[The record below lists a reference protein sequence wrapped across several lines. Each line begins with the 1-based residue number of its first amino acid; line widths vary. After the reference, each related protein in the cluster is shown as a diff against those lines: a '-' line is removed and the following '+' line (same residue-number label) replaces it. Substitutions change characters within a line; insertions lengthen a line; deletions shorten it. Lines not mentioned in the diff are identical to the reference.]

1 MSASD
6 NRRFT
11 GEKASELFSVLAYS
25 DEDKIFLTD
34 DQSLC
39 FGFLCFPL
47 EGSDQRASDRI
58 NVLLNGDWPDDT
70 LMQFGLYGG
79 QDIHPIVNRMVDI
92 RRGKGTEL
100 SAHNIRRRR
109 DFFIDGTE
117 KPVERNSGVRVRN
130 FLLVVTVKIPIY
142 DAMPSDKELMRARD
156 LRNGFG
162 QSLSTVGLTSNPL
175 GRHEYVHL
183 LNSMLNWGDG
193 ASWRGG
199 NHLFADDDKPLRD
212 QIMDFDHSINVD
224 AGGLWLGEPEAED
237 AMRVTNLSVKRFPRV
252 FDFGNAAAYLGDLMM
267 GSRGIRDNCLISA
280 TIHFPPPQKAK
291 STMETKRQW
300 AVNQAYGPMLKFVPA
315 LAAKKHGYDVL
326 FKAIDDGDRIVRLHL
341 GMTLFTRS
349 KDAATIAVSNA
360 RSYWGELGFGIM
372 EDKFFNLPLFLNRLP
387 FGADREAMRDT
398 FRYKTMATRHAIP
411 MLPLFADWR
420 GTGTPVMNFISRN
433 GQLMS
438 VSLFDSP
445 SNYNCCIA
453 AQSGSGKSFLS
464 NEMINSYLGMG
475 GKVWVIDVGR
485 SYKDLCETNGGDFIE
500 FNKESKICLNPFPL
514 IRDYAEEEDMI
525 IGLVSAMA
533 APTQPLSDFQ
543 TASLKRVFRE
553 IWDVKKQS
561 MLIDDL
567 AEKLSESTDQR
578 IKDIGVQLY
587 PFTRDG
593 EYGKYFHGENNVT
606 FQRDF
611 SVLELEELKGRKHLQ
626 QVVLLQLIYQIQQD
640 MYLGDRD
647 RPKIVIIDEAW
658 SLLTEGDVGKFIE
671 HGYRRFRKYGGAA
684 VVITQSVTDLY
695 DTPTGRAIAENSAN
709 MYLLGQKPEAIATL
723 EKEERL
729 PITSG
734 GYSML
739 KSVHT
744 EVGAYSEIFF
754 MTGYGGGIGRLIVDK
769 YHQLLYSTHPNDVQ
783 AIQNLR
789 RQGLSV
795 SEAIES
801 LLRQRGHA

>member
-1 MSASD
+1 MSATAM
-6 NRRFT
+6 RRFT
-11 GEKASELFSVLAYS
+11 GDKASELFSVLAYTD
-25 DEDKIFLTD
+25 DEKVFLTD
-34 DQSLC
+34 DESLC
-39 FGFLCFPL
+39 FGFLCYPL

-70 LMQFGLYGG
+70 LMQFNLFGG
-79 QDIHPIVNRMVDI
+79 QDVHAITNRMVDI
-92 RRGKGTEL
+92 RRGKGSEL
-100 SAHNIRRRR
+100 STHNINRRR
-109 DFFIDGTE
+109 DFFINGTE
-117 KPVERNSGVRVRN
+117 QPIERNSGTKVRN
-130 FLLVVTVKIPIY
+130 FLLIVTVKIPIN
-142 DAMPSDKELMRARD
+142 DAMPTDKELMRVRD

-162 QSLSTVGLTSNPL
+162 QSLSTVGLAPYVL

-183 LNSMLNWGDG
+183 MNSMLNWGEG
-193 ASWRGG
+193 ASWRNGKQ
-199 NHLFADDDKPLRD
+199 LRADDDKPLRE
-212 QIMDFDHSINVD
+212 QIFDYDHSVNVD
-224 AGGLWLGEPEAED
+224 ANGLWLGEPDGED
-237 AMRVTNLSVKRFPRV
+237 SMRVTNLSVKRYPKIFE
-252 FDFGNAAAYLGDLMM
+252 FGSAASYLGDLMM
-267 GSRGIRDNCLISA
+267 GSRGIRDNCLIST

-326 FKAIDDGDRIVRLHL
+326 FEAIEDGDRIVRVHL
-341 GMTLFTRS
+341 GMMLFTRT
-349 KDAATIAVSNA
+349 KEAATIGVSNA

-411 MLPLFADWR
+411 LLPLFADWR
-420 GTGTPVMNFISRN
+420 GTGTPVMNFTSRN

-485 SYKDLCETNGGDFIE
+485 SYKDLCEVYGGDFIE
-500 FNKESKICLNPFPL
+500 FNRESKICLNPFPL
-514 IRDYAEEEDMI
+514 IQDFAEEEDMI

-533 APTQPLSDFQ
+533 APTQSLTDYQ
-543 TASLKRVFRE
+543 TATLKRVFRE
-553 IWDVKKQS
+553 IWDQKQQS

-567 AEKLSESTDQR
+567 ASKLLESEDQR
-578 IKDIGVQLY
+578 IRDIGVQLY
-587 PFTRDG
+587 PFTANG
-593 EYGKYFHGENNVT
+593 EYGKYFHGENNVS

-658 SLLTEGDVGKFIE
+658 SLLTDGDVGKFIE

-723 EKEERL
+723 ERDERL
-729 PITSG
+729 PIGRG
-734 GYSML
+734 GYTML
-739 KSVHT
+739 KTVHT

-754 MTGYGGGIGRLIVDK
+754 MTGYGAGIGRLIVDK

-783 AIQNLR
+783 AISERR
-789 RQGLSV
+789 RQGMSV
-795 SEAIES
+795 SEAIEAV
-801 LLRQRGHA
+801 LRQRGHI